1 MKKMFL
7 IALLG
12 AVVGLTGCNT
22 IAGAGKD
29 VQRAGQ
35 GIEDA
40 SHDARN

>member
-1 MKKMFL
+1 MKKIFL

-12 AVVGLTGCNT
+12 LVMGLTGCNT

-29 VQRAGQ
+29 VQRAGE

-40 SHDARN
+40 AHDARN

>member
-1 MKKMFL
+1 MKKLLF

-12 AVVGLTGCNT
+12 SVVALTGCNT

-40 SHDARN
+40 SHDARR